1 MALSPGT
8 RLGRYEIT
16 GTVGAG
22 GMGAVYRALDTTL
35 RRDVAVKVLHDE
47 FVADPDRLRR
57 FEREALATAALNHPH
72 IIAVYDV
79 GTHDGTAYVVSELL
93 EGRTLQGILAT
104 GPLPPARA
112 AAYASQIA
120 LGLAAAHEKGIVHR
134 DLKPANIFITADD
147 RIKILDFGLARV
159 DREAGPDSTGTT
171 DTSLTAP
178 GMVMGSAG
186 YMAPE
191 QVRGVAVD
199 HRADIFSFGVV
210 LYEMITGRRAFQR
223 DTAAGTLAAIVE
235 SDPPSSTGDGSSQSR
250 RLMRL
255 ARRCLEKS
263 PAQRFQSARDL
274 ALVLQ
279 DESQTEPDTEET
291 PIQRP
296 PYRLMA
302 LVGGA
307 AVLVTALAAWAWISG
322 RATSSGPAVVAA
334 PVSFEISV
342 PDGQRVIGTPAISAE
357 GRAVAFVAGLGSD
370 TNLYIRKFDVP
381 TPRMVEGSRGALQP
395 FFSPDGRRL
404 AYFAGGQLRVVTVDD
419 GVSFVVCAVIA
430 PRGGAWGEDD
440 IIVFAPGV
448 DTGLSQV
455 TPVAGAIPK
464 PLTTLGADEASHRFP
479 VVLPGA
485 SAVLFTRQ
493 LKSGRT
499 NVAALRAG
507 ATAVEMVV
515 DGAMAPRYA
524 GHRLFFVNERAELSA
539 APFDPAAVR
548 LTGAV
553 TVQAERPALGF
564 NLSDFAYA
572 LATDGALAYVPF
584 IAPKRIL
591 SIVQPGGASRP
602 IPGPP
607 RAFAKASPCPPT
619 ASA

>member
-16 GTVGAG
+16 GPLGAG
-22 GMGAVYRALDTTL
+22 GMGAVYRASDTSL

-47 FVADPDRLRR
+47 FVTDPNRLRR

-93 EGRTLQGILAT
+93 EGRTLQGILAM

-120 LGLAAAHEKGIVHR
+120 LGLAAAHEKDIVHR
-134 DLKPANIFITADD
+134 DLKPANLFIAADD
-147 RIKILDFGLARV
+147 RVKILDFGIARV
-159 DREAGPDSTGTT
+159 EHAAGPDSNGSS

-178 GMVMGSAG
+178 GIVVGSAG

-223 DTAAGTLAAIVE
+223 DTAVGTLAAIVE
-235 SDPPSSTGDGSSQSR
+235 SDPPSSTGDGSPQSR

-263 PAQRFQSARDL
+263 PAHRFQSARDL

-279 DESQTEPDTEET
+279 DESEIEPVNEEAAV
-291 PIQRP
+291 QRP
-296 PYRLMA
+296 QYRLTA

-307 AVLVTALAAWAWISG
+307 AVLVTALATWAWLSD

-334 PVSFEISV
+334 PVSFEISM
-342 PDGQRVIGTPAISAE
+342 PDGQPVRNTPAISAE
-357 GRAVAFVAGLGSD
+357 GRVVAFVAGLGND
-370 TNLYIRKFDVP
+370 TNLYVRKFDVP
-381 TPRMVEGSRGALQP
+381 TPRMVEGSRGAVQP

-404 AYFAGGQLRVVTVDD
+404 AYFAGGQLRVVSVGD
-419 GVSFVVCAVIA
+419 GVSFVVCAVSG
-430 PRGGAWGEDD
+430 PRGGAWGQDD
-440 IIVFAPGV
+440 MIVFAPGV
-448 DTGLSQV
+448 ATGLSQV
-455 TPVAGAIPK
+455 MPVAGALPK
-464 PLTTLGADEASHRFP
+464 PLTTLVADELTHRFP

-499 NVAALRAG
+499 NVAALHAG
-507 ATAVEMVV
+507 AGAVEMVV
-515 DGAMAPRYA
+515 DGAMAPRLPPI
-524 GHRLFFVNERAELSA
+524 GCSSSTSEKNFRRL
-539 APFDPAAVR
+539 R
-548 LTGAV
+548 LTPRPCGS
-553 TVQAERPALGF
+553 PAL
-564 NLSDFAYA
+564 
-572 LATDGALAYVPF
+572 
-584 IAPKRIL
+584 
-591 SIVQPGGASRP
+591 
-602 IPGPP
+602 
-607 RAFAKASPCPPT
+607 
-619 ASA
+619 